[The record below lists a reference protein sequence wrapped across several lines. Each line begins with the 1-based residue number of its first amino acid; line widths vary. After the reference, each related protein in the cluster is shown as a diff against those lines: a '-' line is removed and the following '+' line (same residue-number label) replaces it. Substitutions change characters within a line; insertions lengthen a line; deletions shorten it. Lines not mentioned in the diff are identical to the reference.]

1 MFRNPRRDEV
11 VRHGLPPELLRF
23 VRELLRREQVAF
35 RSFVGKEKGQSCESR
50 DGRLIYSGQTVLYS
64 VARFVVVRLA

>member
-35 RSFVGKEKGQSCESR
+35 RSLVGNEKVSLVSR
-50 DGRLIYSGQTVLYS
+50 DGRLTHSGQTVLYS